1 MLKRILKIGM
11 LASIM
16 MCSFGAFAQEEQPAQ
31 KEYQYPNYGFW
42 SNWSI
47 GANGGVTLP
56 LKGSDPNP
64 NYTYNPSWGATLY
77 FSKELN
83 HVWDLRLIGTGHQ
96 INNGIGKALSMSV
109 GTTFSIFDAIKGYN
123 PERAWRLYLLASAG
137 MGMDISG
144 FAVDHFGNFYYIATG
159 GIGVSY
165 RFAEDWTVALEGTAC
180 APGDLGDPFG
190 RKGYYIYT
198 SLGLAYNLGVTA
210 TDKARIAQ
218 EAMLTQENFDALT
231 QERDQVKGELEVAK
245 KSERALQEKV
255 AALEKNQVNAEKLA
269 KSEEELKKLRA
280 QIDQIKKE
288 QLNFYAL
295 PLSILYAVDQ
305 YNVPAGEM
313 GKMKAIARVMKDNPD
328 YKFTIV
334 GFADYTGSPEYNQ
347 KLSVKR
353 AEEAKKVLVKKYGI
367 AEDRL
372 IVDGKGQGSSFGDV
386 KLSINRRVSF
396 YRVIE

>member
-1 MLKRILKIGM
+1 MKIGIANDHGGYE
-11 LASIM
+11 LKFNLTKIL
-16 MCSFGAFAQEEQPAQ
+16 EE
-31 KEYQYPNYGFW
+31 KGYIIVNYG
-42 SNWSI
+42 
-47 GANGGVTLP
+47 
-56 LKGSDPNP
+56 SDTSERVDYPEYAFKLCHAVIN
-64 NYTYNPSWGATLY
+64 
-77 FSKELN
+77 KEI
-83 HVWDLRLIGTGHQ
+83 DL
-96 INNGIGKALSMSV
+96 GIVLCK
-109 GTTFSIFDAIKGYN
+109 T
-123 PERAWRLYLLASAG
+123 
-137 MGMDISG
+137 
-144 FAVDHFGNFYYIATG
+144 
-159 GIGVSY
+159 GIGVS
-165 RFAEDWTVALEGTAC
+165 
-180 APGDLGDPFG
+180 
-190 RKGYYIYT
+190 
-198 SLGLAYNLGVTA
+198 
-210 TDKARIAQ
+210 IAS
-218 EAMLTQENFDALT
+218 NK
-231 QERDQVKGELEVAK
+231 VKGIRCGHCSTKEQAHLTKEHNHANVIALSYKQDINELAEMISEIIEEYK
-245 KSERALQEKV
+245 KK
-255 AALEKNQVNAEKLA
+255 
-269 KSEEELKKLRA
+269 EEELKKLRA